1 MSGGRGASYRW
12 FGWALLAVAV
22 GGLVLR
28 VVYVL
33 VERRGVDCGGDARF
47 CHEGANLLADGKG
60 FISPFAYDAGR
71 VVESA
76 EHPPL
81 YLFSLA
87 IPSAPTLTSTL
98 THLLWRCTVGAA

>member
-33 VERRGVDCGGDARF
+33 VGRRGVAFGADARF
-47 CHEGANLLADGKG
+47 SHEGANLRADGKG
-60 FISPFAYDAGR
+60 FISPFAYDSGR

-81 YLFSLA
+81 YLVFLA
-87 IPSAPTLTSTL
+87 IPSALRLTSTL
-98 THLLWRCTVGAA
+98 SHLLWSCALG